1 MNIEKWQNII
11 SLIKD
16 KFEVEEEGVEELE
29 DIPDGKVE
37 FIIFSGP
44 LGRMR
49 LEYTTKP
56 VILDKKT
63 IGSKR
68 IGSDTAVQYI
78 YSDTEVS
85 NTFKAYKWDA
95 DSEEWTEMEKESL
108 GGLAYRILKFSIFNF
123 QTIN

>member
-1 MNIEKWQNII
+1 MNIEKWQDITN
-11 SLIKD
+11 LIKD
-16 KFEVEEEGVEELE
+16 KFEIEDEGEEELE
-29 DIPDGKVE
+29 DILDGKIE

-49 LEYTTKP
+49 LEYITKP

-78 YSDTEVS
+78 YSDTEVA
-85 NTFKAYKWDA
+85 NIFKAYKWNA
-95 DSEEWTEMEKESL
+95 DSEMWEEMEKESL
-108 GGLAYRILKFSIFNF
+108 GGFSV
-123 QTIN
+123 

>member
-16 KFEVEEEGVEELE
+16 KFAVEEEGEDEL
-29 DIPDGKVE
+29 DPPQAAQAGGQVDVPDGKIE
-37 FIIFSGP
+37 FIIFQGP
-44 LGRMR
+44 LGRMK

-78 YSDTEVS
+78 YSDTEVA
-85 NTFKAYKWDA
+85 NIFKAYKWDA
-95 DSEEWTEMEKESL
+95 DSEEWIEMEQESL
-108 GGLAYRILKFSIFNF
+108 GGFSV
-123 QTIN
+123 